1 MCVYTIIS
9 QLRELVISVIIHPI
23 SVHMYLEM
31 YSVLAMVA
39 GGISSTCKRNLSMI
53 IRSNSLLSGSFI
65 SCGSLLFK
73 HARLNYSLRIK
84 FSVTAIV
91 I

>member
-9 QLRELVISVIIHPI
+9 QLRELVISVIIQPI

-39 GGISSTCKRNLSMI
+39 EGISSTCERT
-53 IRSNSLLSGSFI
+53 
-65 SCGSLLFK
+65 
-73 HARLNYSLRIK
+73 YP
-84 FSVTAIV
+84 
-91 I
+91 

>member
-9 QLRELVISVIIHPI
+9 QLRELVISVIIQPI

-39 GGISSTCKRNLSMI
+39 EGIFSTCERT
-53 IRSNSLLSGSFI
+53 
-65 SCGSLLFK
+65 
-73 HARLNYSLRIK
+73 YP
-84 FSVTAIV
+84 
-91 I
+91 

>member
-9 QLRELVISVIIHPI
+9 QLRELVISVIKHPI

-39 GGISSTCKRNLSMI
+39 EGISSTCER
-53 IRSNSLLSGSFI
+53 
-65 SCGSLLFK
+65 
-73 HARLNYSLRIK
+73 
-84 FSVTAIV
+84 TDP
-91 I
+91 